1 MPEEN
6 KKMEIAE
13 KPEIAEKIEENTRSL
28 NSAPLLRNEG
38 TESKEIEKEG
48 KIEDKKESKANNKE
62 TKIEKSPKKAQKSKK
77 IEIAEE
83 NESKPKKQEDQ
94 KGIIHI
100 YSSGNNTI
108 LHVTDITGAE
118 TISRVSG
125 GMVTKADRLKS
136 APFQGML
143 AAQRV
148 VKETLEKGITEVDIR
163 IRAPGGHKSPSVGK
177 GSQSAIK
184 TISRSNLKIN
194 IIEDSTPVIHGYMRK
209 KGGRR
214 GRRL

>member
-1 MPEEN
+1 MPKEN
-6 KKMEIAE
+6 KEVKTDE
-13 KPEIAEKIEENTRSL
+13 KVEIAEKI
-28 NSAPLLRNEG
+28 
-38 TESKEIEKEG
+38 KE
-48 KIEDKKESKANNKE
+48 KIEAKPEIDLKEDTKSKDVKEEKVEKKTDKKEV
-62 TKIEKSPKKAQKSKK
+62 KIEESLKKAQKSKK
-77 IEIAEE
+77 TEVIEEV
-83 NESKPKKQEDQ
+83 ESRPKKQENK
-94 KGIIHI
+94 KGVIHI

-125 GMVTKADRLKS
+125 GMITKADRLKS

-163 IRAPGGHKSPSVGK
+163 VRAPGGNKSPSVGK

-184 TISRSNLKIN
+184 AISRSDLKIN

>member
-1 MPEEN
+1 MPKEN
-6 KKMEIAE
+6 KEMKADEKVEITD
-13 KPEIAEKIEENTRSL
+13 K
-28 NSAPLLRNEG
+28 
-38 TESKEIEKEG
+38 TESKDIKKEEKT
-48 KIEDKKESKANNKE
+48 KDKKGTEANKE
-62 TKIEKSPKKAQKSKK
+62 VKTEESPKKAQKSKK
-77 IEIAEE
+77 TEIAEE
-83 NESKPKKQEDQ
+83 NESKPKKQENK
-94 KGIIHI
+94 KGVIHI

-118 TISRVSG
+118 TISKVSG

-184 TISRSNLKIN
+184 AISRSGLKIN